1 METNKIEIRTLLISM
16 AIVVFLESVSRV
28 LLSIP
33 VNPMIILGAVRA
45 IETILIIV
53 IVLIWGRGMSSI
65 GLTGA
70 GILPGLKKGLIWSA
84 GFGTL
89 CGIAFGVL
97 FAVGINPLSLIH
109 TRLPATHSKILVFF
123 LVGGIVGP
131 IAEEV
136 FFRGILYGFFRRW
149 GAFAAICLSTLAF
162 ILAHPVVSGIS
173 LPQVIGGI
181 VFAVAYEVEKSLM
194 VPITIHAL
202 GNTAIFTL
210 TLLS

>member
-1 METNKIEIRTLLISM
+1 METNKIEIKTLFLST
-16 AIVVFLESVSRV
+16 AIVVLLEVVARALIST
-28 LLSIP
+28 P

-45 IETILIIV
+45 IETILIFV
-53 IVLIWGRGMSSI
+53 IVLIWGRGMPSI

-89 CGIAFGVL
+89 SGIAFAVL
-97 FAVGINPLSLIH
+97 YAVGINPLALIH
-109 TRLPATHSKILVFF
+109 TRLPATHSKIMVFF

-149 GAFAAICLSTLAF
+149 GAITAVCLSTLAF

-181 VFAVAYEVEKSLM
+181 VFAVAYEVEKSLV

-210 TLLS
+210 TLIS